1 MGVTISLVTR
11 LITTITVMVT
21 STPTITDTVMVM
33 VTFMVTTTDTDM
45 VMVMATAMVTVTTI
59 IIAKVLR
66 KKNEKS
72 VRRPTKSTKR
82 LIRKSTSNINIVTK
96 QRVETTGRQL
106 EPNGKK
112 KIQNQLSKSMI
123 T

>member
-1 MGVTISLVTR
+1 
-11 LITTITVMVT
+11 
-21 STPTITDTVMVM
+21 M
-33 VTFMVTTTDTDM
+33 VTFMVTTTDTVM
-45 VMVMATAMVTVTTI
+45 VMVTAMATVTTI
-59 IIAKVLR
+59 IIAKVFR

-96 QRVETTGRQL
+96 QRGETTGRQL

-112 KIQNQLSKSMI
+112 KELFARTLVKKWSLWSVKRDDWCWRQVTL
-123 T
+123 

>member
-1 MGVTISLVTR
+1 MVMVTVMDTTTAMGTDMVM
-11 LITTITVMVT
+11 ITVMVT
-21 STPTITDTVMVM
+21 STLTI
-33 VTFMVTTTDTDM
+33 TDTDM

>member
-1 MGVTISLVTR
+1 
-11 LITTITVMVT
+11 
-21 STPTITDTVMVM
+21 M
-33 VTFMVTTTDTDM
+33 VTFMVTTTDTVM
-45 VMVMATAMVTVTTI
+45 VMVTAMVTVTTI
-59 IIAKVLR
+59 IIAKVFR

-96 QRVETTGRQL
+96 QRAETTGRQL

-112 KIQNQLSKSMI
+112 KIPNPLSKSMI
-123 T
+123 KKSKFYFLFQLIKILTSKITQLY